1 MQENWVI
8 FQDKLKVRK
17 LNNEEMDEIK
27 RLSALSQEKLE
38 LDNIDDYL
46 ISLDKIKLKLSYF
59 RDNKINEEEV
69 EEIAF
74 EIGSL
79 YGNIIEQKYGWK
91 WRHIEKNDNKG
102 YCVVFEDQKFCC
114 PVHNYIYSI
123 LTDTEKSNNVK
134 LLFNML
140 EVIHKEKVNG
150 LYNFIS

>member
-102 YCVVFEDQKFCC
+102 YCVVSEDQKFCC